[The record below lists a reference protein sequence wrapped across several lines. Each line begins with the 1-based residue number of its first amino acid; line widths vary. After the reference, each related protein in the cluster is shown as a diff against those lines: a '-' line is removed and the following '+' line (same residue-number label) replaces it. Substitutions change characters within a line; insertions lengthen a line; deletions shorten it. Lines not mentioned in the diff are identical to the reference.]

1 VELSVDTQW
10 SKLTLRTW
18 AGLLTLGLA
27 LWLIITQLE
36 MIMEMIW
43 VLLGALLIGLAIR
56 PVADFLTRW
65 RIPRGFTVLG
75 AYMVVVALFVLLGV
89 LLIPIISAEVSQLQA
104 NGPALLQKALSQ
116 VTAIPLVKNALPS
129 SGTLVQSLAQRMDT
143 VVNTMA
149 GAVAGLSTL
158 TVDVLVAL
166 IIGYFFATDVDLF
179 ERLSARWIPQHHRA
193 RIRPAVAHL
202 QRQLTRWVWARLIVA
217 VYFGVVSGAG
227 LALFGVPYALTI
239 SLVGAVL
246 EIVPYLG
253 GAAVPLAAVSALTV
267 RPISVLGIALFYV
280 VVIEIKGHVI
290 EPALY
295 GRAMGLHPGIVLVAL
310 VVGLKVGGVIG
321 VLFAVPV
328 TVVLIA
334 VLDQVWPMLAG
345 SEAQIGEQVLQED
358 NTSGQSRS

>member
-1 VELSVDTQW
+1 MNTQGA
-10 SKLTLRTW
+10 KLTLRTW
-18 AGLLTLGLA
+18 TGLLTLGLS

-43 VLLGALLIGLAIR
+43 VLLGALLIGLTIR
-56 PVADFLTRW
+56 PVAGFLTRW

-75 AYMVVVALFVLLGV
+75 AYMIVVALLVLLGV
-89 LLIPIISAEVSQLQA
+89 LLVPIISAEISQLQA

-116 VTAIPLVKNALPS
+116 VTAIPVVNSALPS
-129 SGTLVQSLAQRMDT
+129 SDTLVQSLAQRMGT
-143 VVNTMA
+143 VVNAMA
-149 GAVAGLSTL
+149 SAVAGLGTL

-179 ERLSARWIPQHHRA
+179 ERLSVLWIPQHHRA
-193 RIRPAVAHL
+193 RIRLAVAHL

-227 LALFGVPYALTI
+227 LALFGVPFALTI
-239 SLVGAVL
+239 SLVGALL

-253 GAAVPLAAVSALTV
+253 GAAVPLAAASALTM
-267 RPISVLGIALFYV
+267 RPISALWIVLFYV
-280 VVIEIKGHVI
+280 AVIEIKGHVI

-295 GRAMGLHPGIVLVAL
+295 GRAMGLHPGVVLVAL
-310 VVGLKVGGVIG
+310 MVGLKVGGVIG

-328 TVVLIA
+328 TVVLVA
-334 VLDQVWPMLAG
+334 VLDQVRPMLLG
-345 SEAQIGEQVLQED
+345 GEAETGEQVLQD
-358 NTSGQSRS
+358 NNASG